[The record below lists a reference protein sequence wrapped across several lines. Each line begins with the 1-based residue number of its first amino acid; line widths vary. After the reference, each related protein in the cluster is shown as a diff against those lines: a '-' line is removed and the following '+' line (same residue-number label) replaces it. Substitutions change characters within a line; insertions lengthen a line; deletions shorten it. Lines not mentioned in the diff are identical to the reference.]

1 MLPALGPASVGV
13 YSRAVSSP
21 LRRLG
26 VFLPLALV
34 ALGACSQEAAPGDP
48 KLWTLF
54 DVQAL
59 YAGGAT
65 ATHGL
70 APNDGLPGGIPL
82 GRVLNGLELVGTHAW
97 TEIGDVTYVTTEI
110 WSGFDRVWMQPAY
123 VPITGWQAGVPQ
135 PLLDS
140 GVEHPIFSVG
150 PHSGFYSPFWQ
161 IVYAQVPAGTSP
173 GALTSARQILDAGY
187 PLTPSAGRTMPLAP
201 TGTTGGG
208 NPGTGWLDGA
218 PISYLDFGTATFTW
232 DAQNVVQEIPLYVFT
247 VMGADGRPHVL
258 SEVPNVLGTAPP
270 PAGLTVVPT
279 TAPMIG
285 TLPPPPR
292 YSAYWRIYTV
302 VVPSF
307 ASIYAPMGTALAADL
322 ARVRG
327 TSAAQYT
334 TDLMGQDPTLLSTYI
349 GRVSIDPID
358 PGTGVPGCFSS
369 LGMLSACTWVMSQT
383 DLETHLDLSTGGPTG
398 ITVTAPVIEA
408 YSAPVVPL

>member
-1 MLPALGPASVGV
+1 MSV

-21 LRRLG
+21 LRPLG
-26 VFLPLALV
+26 VFWPLALV
-34 ALGACSQEAAPGDP
+34 ALGACSQEATPADP

-82 GRVLNGLELVGTHAW
+82 GQVLNGSELVGTHAW
-97 TEIGDVTYVTTEI
+97 TDIGDVTYVTTEV

-123 VPITGWQAGVPQ
+123 VPITGWQGGAPQ
-135 PLLDS
+135 PLLDG

-187 PLTPSAGRTMPLAP
+187 PLTPSEGRTMPLAP
-201 TGTTGGG
+201 TGITGGG

-232 DAQNVVQEIPLYVFT
+232 DAQNVVQELPLYVFT
-247 VMGADGRPHVL
+247 VTGADGQPHVL
-258 SEVPNVLGTAPP
+258 SEVPTVLGTAPP
-270 PAGLTVVPT
+270 PSGLTVVPT
-279 TAPMIG
+279 TAPTTG
-285 TLPPPPR
+285 TTSMTPR

-302 VVPSF
+302 VVPPF
-307 ASIYAPMGTALAADL
+307 ASIFAPPNTPLAADL

-327 TSAAQYT
+327 TSVPQYSAEIM
-334 TDLMGQDPTLLSTYI
+334 TDDPTMLAMYI
-349 GRVSIDPID
+349 GQVSIDPID
-358 PGTGVPGCFSS
+358 PATGVPDCFTS
-369 LGMLSACTWVMSQT
+369 LGLLSACTWVTSQT
-383 DLETHLDLSTGGPTG
+383 ALETHLDLSTGGPTG